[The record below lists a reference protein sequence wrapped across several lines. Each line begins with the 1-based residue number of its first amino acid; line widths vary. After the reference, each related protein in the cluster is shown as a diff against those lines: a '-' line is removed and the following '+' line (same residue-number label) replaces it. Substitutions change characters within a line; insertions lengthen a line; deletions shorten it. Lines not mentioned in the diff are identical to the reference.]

1 MASKLRNTKKALK
14 SYWPL
19 LKIFLNNK
27 KILLIPPLFDSNR
40 FTSDL
45 KHTPEL
51 FIDFFLK
58 SMFNN

>member
-1 MASKLRNTKKALK
+1 MASKLQKALK

-27 KILLIPPLFDSNR
+27 KIPLIPPLFDSNR

-45 KHTPEL
+45 KHKPEL